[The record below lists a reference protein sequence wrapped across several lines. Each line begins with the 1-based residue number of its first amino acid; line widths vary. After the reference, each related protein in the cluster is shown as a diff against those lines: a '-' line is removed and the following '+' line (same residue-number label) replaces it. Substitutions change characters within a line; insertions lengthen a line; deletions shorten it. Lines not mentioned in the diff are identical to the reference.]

1 MLRHV
6 KAWSLKR
13 LKPLNTTYVRNMMYD
28 FEKKVEANLGG
39 EWIVNAV

>member
-1 MLRHV
+1 V

-28 FEKKVEANLGG
+28 FEKEVEAKLGG
-39 EWIVNAV
+39 EWITNVV